1 MTSNEVGSHY
11 HSGDLYQAFMEY
23 LAERFEGLF
32 LFFTHANKVAVRR
45 KALAADQTIALGS

>member
-23 LAERFEGLF
+23 LADRYEGLF
-32 LFFTHANKVAVRR
+32 LFWSHASKVTACRE
-45 KALAADQTIALGS
+45 ALVADQTIALGS